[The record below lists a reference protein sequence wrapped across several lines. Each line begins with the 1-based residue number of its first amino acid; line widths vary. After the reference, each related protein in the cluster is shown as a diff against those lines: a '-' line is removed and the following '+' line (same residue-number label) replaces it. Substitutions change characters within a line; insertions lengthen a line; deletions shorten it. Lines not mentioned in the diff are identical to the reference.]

1 MSILV
6 VGTVAFDSIQTP
18 FGKAERCLGGSA
30 TYFSVAASFFTE
42 VDLIAVIGED
52 FGDDDL
58 AVFRGRNINLDGLK
72 RVDGAKTFFWRGE
85 DGYDLNGAQTR
96 ETQLN
101 VFADFHP
108 QLHEAQRRADVLFL
122 ANIHPELQM
131 DVLHPTHRTRLV
143 ALDTMNL
150 WIDTKHAE
158 LERAFSEVDL
168 VVINEAEVRQV
179 TKEPNLVKAARQI
192 LALGPKTLVI
202 KRGEDGVL
210 LVSTDAIFAAPAYPL
225 WNVFD
230 PTRAAASLAPGVH

>member
-58 AVFRGRNINLDGLK
+58 AVC
-72 RVDGAKTFFWRGE
+72 RGE
-85 DGYDLNGAQTR
+85 YGYDLNVAQTR

-108 QLHEAQRRADVLFL
+108 QLNEVQRRADVLFL
-122 ANIHPELQM
+122 ANIHPELQ
-131 DVLHPTHRTRLV
+131 
-143 ALDTMNL
+143 
-150 WIDTKHAE
+150 
-158 LERAFSEVDL
+158 
-168 VVINEAEVRQV
+168 
-179 TKEPNLVKAARQI
+179 
-192 LALGPKTLVI
+192 
-202 KRGEDGVL
+202 
-210 LVSTDAIFAAPAYPL
+210 
-225 WNVFD
+225 
-230 PTRAAASLAPGVH
+230 